1 MDKIASKTSTSNYI
15 LENRTG
21 RNFITDLLVN
31 YLLLINDMQE
41 CRDESDIYNC
51 KWIQLS
57 NDKFIN
63 EILGGKLGVA

>member
-31 YLLLINDMQE
+31 YLLPINDMQE

>member
-1 MDKIASKTSTSNYI
+1 MDKIASKTFTSNYI

>member
-1 MDKIASKTSTSNYI
+1 MDKIASKTFASNYI

-21 RNFITDLLVN
+21 RNFITDFLVN
-31 YLLLINDMQE
+31 YLLLINGIQE